1 MNVIRAK
8 EAGWSIAV
16 EHDRE
21 PEMDNV
27 RYWIFTCDTCGATF
41 HHQERGR
48 GWPLGEGEREEGS
61 TFVRSQTLNNIN

>member
-27 RYWIFTCDTCGATF
+27 RYWIFTFDTLVCIYIQKKNFNCRAS
-41 HHQERGR
+41 
-48 GWPLGEGEREEGS
+48 S
-61 TFVRSQTLNNIN
+61 TYIIELVNGPVILISNDET